1 MTNNGIR
8 LYNNNMSTR
17 QNSDYGYDIQ
27 KVYLE
32 MMLTDAETFVRCQ
45 SVFDHNA
52 FDRRLQDQAK
62 FINEYVIEHN
72 AMPTFDIV
80 NAATQG
86 DLKHPGELMENH
98 YDWLLSDF
106 ETFSRHKA
114 LESAILKSADL
125 LEKGEYGSCE
135 ELVKQAVQIGLQKD
149 LGTDY
154 FADPKSRL
162 EAIKDKNGQVS
173 TGWASLDKRLFG
185 GFNRGELNIFAGGS
199 GSGKSLFLANMGVN
213 WALAGLNVLYLTFE
227 LSENL
232 VSMRLDS
239 MTTDIPSRDIF
250 KNIDDVQMKVK
261 MIGKKSGAF
270 QVKYMPTGKNAND
283 IRSYLKEYEIKT
295 GRKIDVMLVDYLD
308 LMSPIA
314 AKISAENLFVKDK
327 YVSEELRNLA
337 MELNCIFVTASQLN
351 RSSVEEIEFDHS
363 HISGGIS
370 KINTAD
376 NLIGIFTS
384 RAMRERGRYQIQLMK
399 TRSSSGVGMK
409 VDLEFD
415 LDSLRIRD
423 LDEDDQDGYTSANNS
438 GNSVLNSLKRNPAS
452 NSTDAD
458 PKQGESVG
466 KVSAEAD
473 STKLRSFLA
482 NLGGDED

>member
-1 MTNNGIR
+1 M
-8 LYNNNMSTR
+8 TR
-17 QNSDYGYDIQ
+17 QNTDYGYDIQ

-32 MMLTDAETFVRCQ
+32 MFMTDAESFVRCQ
-45 SVFDHNA
+45 GVFDPQT
-52 FDRRLQDQAK
+52 FDRRLQEPAK
-62 FINEYVIEHN
+62 FIKDYVEEHN
-72 AMPTFDIV
+72 ALPTFDMI
-80 NAATQG
+80 NAATDQN
-86 DLKHPGELMENH
+86 LKDPGQLQENH
-98 YDWLLSDF
+98 YDWLLAEF

-114 LESAILKSADL
+114 LEAAILKSADL
-125 LEKGEYGSCE
+125 LEKGEYGPVE
-135 ELVKQAVQIGLQKD
+135 DLVKKAVQIGLQKD

-154 FADPKSRL
+154 FADPRSRL
-162 EAIKDKNGQVS
+162 EGIKDKNGQVS
-173 TGWASLDKRLFG
+173 TGWPSLDKKLFG

-213 WALAGLNVLYLTFE
+213 WCEAGMNVLYLTFE
-227 LSENL
+227 LSEAL

-250 KNIDDVQMKVK
+250 KSIDDVEMKVK

-283 IRSYLKEYEIKT
+283 LRAYIKEYEIKT
-295 GRKIDVMLVDYLD
+295 GKKVDVVLVDYLD
-308 LMSPIA
+308 LMHPIGQ
-314 AKISAENLFVKDK
+314 KISAENLFVKDK

-399 TRSSSGVGMK
+399 TRSSSGVGQK
-409 VDLEFD
+409 IDLEFD
-415 LDSLRIRD
+415 VDSLRIRD
-423 LDEDDQDGYTSANNS
+423 LGEDEDYKEFDKRKATIYDQ
-438 GNSVLNSLKRNPAS
+438 LKRS
-452 NSTDAD
+452 NTPTAPDEVSQD
-458 PKQGESVG
+458 PSEGDTVG
-466 KVSAEAD
+466 KIRAETD
-473 STKLRSFLA
+473 STRLRAFIN
-482 NLGGDED
+482 NLGTDE

>member
-1 MTNNGIR
+1 M
-8 LYNNNMSTR
+8 TR
-17 QNSDYGYDIQ
+17 QNTDYGYDIQ

-32 MMLTDAETFVRCQ
+32 MMMTDAESFVRCQ
-45 SVFDHNA
+45 AVFDPGS
-52 FDRRLQDQAK
+52 FDRRLQPQAK
-62 FINEYVIEHN
+62 FLNDYVVEHN
-72 AMPTFDIV
+72 ALPTFDMI
-80 NAATQG
+80 NAATEG
-86 DLKHPGELMENH
+86 NLKHPGELMENH
-98 YDWLLSDF
+98 YDWLLQEF

-114 LESAILKSADL
+114 LEAAILKSADL
-125 LEKGEYGSCE
+125 LENGEYGPVE
-135 ELVKQAVQIGLQKD
+135 DLVKKAVQIGLQKD

-154 FADPKSRL
+154 WKDPRSRL
-162 EAIKDKNGQVS
+162 EGIKDKNGQIS
-173 TGWASLDKRLFG
+173 TGWPALDKKLFG

-213 WALAGLNVLYLTFE
+213 WALQGLNVVYLTFE
-227 LSENL
+227 LSEAL
-232 VSMRLDS
+232 VSMRVDS

-250 KNIDDVQMKVK
+250 KSIDDVEMKVK

-295 GRKIDVMLVDYLD
+295 GKKVDVLLVDYLD
-308 LMSPIA
+308 LMHPIA

-337 MELNCIFVTASQLN
+337 MELQCIFVTASQLN

-399 TRSSSGVGMK
+399 TRSSSGVGQK
-409 VDLEFD
+409 IDLEFD
-415 LDSLRIRD
+415 VDSLRIRD
-423 LDEDDQDGYTSANNS
+423 LGEEEEYQGNQQRKSTVFDQIKRGSGTPISQDSINDDPSS
-438 GNSVLNSLKRNPAS
+438 GD
-452 NSTDAD
+452 T
-458 PKQGESVG
+458 VG
-466 KVSAEAD
+466 KIRAEAD
-473 STKLRSFLA
+473 STKLKNFIN
-482 NLGGDED
+482 NLNSDGE

>member
-1 MTNNGIR
+1 M
-8 LYNNNMSTR
+8 TR
-17 QNSDYGYDIQ
+17 QNTDYGYDIQ

-32 MMLTDAETFVRCQ
+32 MMMTDAESFVRCQ
-45 SVFDHNA
+45 AVFDPTS
-52 FDRRLQDQAK
+52 FDRRLQEQAK
-62 FINEYVIEHN
+62 FLNDYVTDHN
-72 AMPTFDIV
+72 ALPTFDMI
-80 NAATQG
+80 NASTNG
-86 DLKHPGELMENH
+86 DLKHPGDLAENH
-98 YDWLLSDF
+98 YDWLLQDF
-106 ETFSRHKA
+106 ETFSKHKA
-114 LESAILKSADL
+114 LEAAILKSADL
-125 LEKGEYGSCE
+125 LETGEYGACE
-135 ELVKQAVQIGLQKD
+135 DLVKKAVQIGLQKD

-154 FADPKSRL
+154 FADPRGRL
-162 EAIKDKNGQVS
+162 EGIKDKNGQIS
-173 TGWASLDKRLFG
+173 TGWPALDKKLFG

-213 WALAGLNVLYLTFE
+213 WALQGLNVVYLTFE
-227 LSENL
+227 LSEAL
-232 VSMRLDS
+232 VSMRVDS
-239 MTTDIPSRDIF
+239 MTTEIPSRDVF
-250 KNIDDVQMKVK
+250 KNIDDVEMKVK

-295 GRKIDVMLVDYLD
+295 GKKVDVLLVDYLD
-308 LMSPIA
+308 LMHPIA

-337 MELNCIFVTASQLN
+337 MEIQTIFVTASQLN

-399 TRSSSGVGMK
+399 TRSSSGVGQK
-409 VDLEFD
+409 IDLEFD
-415 LDSLRIRD
+415 VDSLRIRD
-423 LDEDDQDGYTSANNS
+423 LGEDEESDSYSSASASS
-438 GNSVLNSLKRNPAS
+438 GSILGNLKRGSGTTTPTEAI
-452 NSTDAD
+452 NSD
-458 PKQGESVG
+458 PNAGGNVG
-466 KVSAEAD
+466 KIKGDAD

-482 NLGGDED
+482 GLGNDND

>member
-8 LYNNNMSTR
+8 QYNSSMTR
-17 QNSDYGYDIQ
+17 QNTDYGYDIQ

-32 MMLTDAETFVRCQ
+32 MMMTDAESFVRCQ
-45 SVFDHNA
+45 AVFDPMT
-52 FDRRLQDQAK
+52 FDRRLQAQAR
-62 FINEYVIEHN
+62 FLNDYVIEHN
-72 AMPTFDIV
+72 AMPTFDML
-80 NAATQG
+80 NAATDG
-86 DLKHPGELMENH
+86 NLKHPGQLMENH
-98 YDWLLSDF
+98 YDWLLQEF

-114 LESAILKSADL
+114 LEAAILKSADL
-125 LEKGEYGSCE
+125 LENGEYGPVE
-135 ELVKQAVQIGLQKD
+135 DLVKKAVQIGLQKD

-154 FADPKSRL
+154 WKDPRSRL
-162 EAIKDKNGQVS
+162 EGIKDKNGQIS
-173 TGWASLDKRLFG
+173 TGWASLDKKLFG

-213 WALAGLNVLYLTFE
+213 WALQGLNVVYLTFE
-227 LSENL
+227 LSEAL
-232 VSMRLDS
+232 VSMRVDS

-250 KNIDDVQMKVK
+250 KSIDDVEMKVK

-295 GRKIDVMLVDYLD
+295 GKKVDVLLVDYLD
-308 LMSPIA
+308 LMHPIA

-337 MELNCIFVTASQLN
+337 MELQCIFVTASQLN

-399 TRSSSGVGMK
+399 TRSSSGVGQK
-409 VDLEFD
+409 IDLEFD
-415 LDSLRIRD
+415 VDSLRIRN
-423 LDEDDQDGYTSANNS
+423 LDEEDDQQDYGQRKSTVFDQIKRGTGSSTNEQPDEGTSA
-438 GNSVLNSLKRNPAS
+438 
-452 NSTDAD
+452 
-458 PKQGESVG
+458 PKI
-466 KVSAEAD
+466 KVEAD
-473 STKLRSFLA
+473 STKLKQFLN
-482 NLGGDED
+482 NLGDE

>member
-1 MTNNGIR
+1 M
-8 LYNNNMSTR
+8 TR
-17 QNSDYGYDIQ
+17 QNTDYGYDIQ

-32 MMLTDAETFVRCQ
+32 MMMTDAESFVRCQ
-45 SVFDHNA
+45 AVFDPQT
-52 FDRRLQDQAK
+52 FDRRLQNAAK
-62 FINEYVIEHN
+62 FLNDYVTEHN
-72 AMPTFDIV
+72 ALPTFDMI
-80 NAATQG
+80 NAATDG
-86 DLKHPGELMENH
+86 DLKHPGDLAENH
-98 YDWLLSDF
+98 YDWLLQEF
-106 ETFSRHKA
+106 ETFSKHKA
-114 LESAILKSADL
+114 LEAAILKSADL

-135 ELVKQAVQIGLQKD
+135 DLVKKAVQIGLQKD

-154 FADPKSRL
+154 WADPKGRL

-173 TGWASLDKRLFG
+173 TGWPGLDTKLFG

-199 GSGKSLFLANMGVN
+199 GSGKSLFLANLGVN
-213 WALAGLNVLYLTFE
+213 WALAGLNVIYLTFE

-232 VSMRLDS
+232 VSMRVDS

-250 KNIDDVQMKVK
+250 KSIEDVEMKVK

-283 IRSYLKEYEIKT
+283 IRSFLKEYEIKT
-295 GRKIDVMLVDYLD
+295 GKKVDVLLVDYLD
-308 LMSPIA
+308 LMAPVA
-314 AKISAENLFVKDK
+314 ARISAENLFVKDK

-337 MELNCIFVTASQLN
+337 MELNCLFVTASQLN

-399 TRSSSGVGMK
+399 TRSSSGVGQK
-409 VDLEFD
+409 IDLEFD
-415 LDSLRIRD
+415 VDSLRIRD
-423 LDEDDQDGYTSANNS
+423 LGDDEEFKEFDKRKSTVFDQIKR
-438 GNSVLNSLKRNPAS
+438 GNGAPIEQDQQRENP
-452 NSTDAD
+452 TEGDT
-458 PKQGESVG
+458 VG
-466 KVSAEAD
+466 KIRAQTD
-473 STKLRSFLA
+473 STKLKQFLN
-482 NLGGDED
+482 NLGTE

>member
-8 LYNNNMSTR
+8 QYNSNMTR
-17 QNSDYGYDIQ
+17 QNTDYGYDIQ

-32 MMLTDAETFVRCQ
+32 MMMTDAESFVRCQ
-45 SVFDHNA
+45 AVFDPMT
-52 FDRRLQDQAK
+52 FDRRLQAQAR
-62 FINEYVIEHN
+62 FLNDYVIEHN
-72 AMPTFDIV
+72 AMPTFDML
-80 NAATQG
+80 NAATDG

-98 YDWLLSDF
+98 YDWLLQEF

-114 LESAILKSADL
+114 LEAAILKSADL
-125 LEKGEYGSCE
+125 LENGEYGPVE
-135 ELVKQAVQIGLQKD
+135 DLVKKAVQIGLQKD

-154 FADPKSRL
+154 WKDPRSRL
-162 EAIKDKNGQVS
+162 EGIKDKNGQIS
-173 TGWASLDKRLFG
+173 TGWASLDKKLFG

-213 WALAGLNVLYLTFE
+213 WALQGLNVVYLTFE
-227 LSENL
+227 LSEAL
-232 VSMRLDS
+232 VSMRVDS

-250 KNIDDVQMKVK
+250 KSIDDVEMKVK

-295 GRKIDVMLVDYLD
+295 GKKVDVLLVDYLD
-308 LMSPIA
+308 LMHPIA

-337 MELNCIFVTASQLN
+337 MELQCIFVTASQLN

-399 TRSSSGVGMK
+399 TRSSSGVGQK
-409 VDLEFD
+409 IDLEFD
-415 LDSLRIRD
+415 VDSLRIRN
-423 LDEDDQDGYTSANNS
+423 LDEEDDQQDYQQRKSTVFDQIKRGTGSGTNEQPDEGTSA
-438 GNSVLNSLKRNPAS
+438 
-452 NSTDAD
+452 
-458 PKQGESVG
+458 PKI
-466 KVSAEAD
+466 KVEAD
-473 STKLRSFLA
+473 STKLKQFLN
-482 NLGGDED
+482 NLGDE

>member
-1 MTNNGIR
+1 M
-8 LYNNNMSTR
+8 TR
-17 QNSDYGYDIQ
+17 QNTDYGYDIQ

-32 MMLTDAETFVRCQ
+32 MFMTDAESFVRCQ
-45 SVFDHNA
+45 GVFDPKT
-52 FDRRLQDQAK
+52 FDRRLQPSAK
-62 FINEYVIEHN
+62 FLKDYVEEHN
-72 AMPTFDIV
+72 ALPTFDMV
-80 NAATQG
+80 NAATDG
-86 DLKHPGELMENH
+86 NLKHPGELQENH
-98 YDWLLSDF
+98 YDWLLQEF

-114 LESAILKSADL
+114 LEKAILDSADL
-125 LEKGEYGSCE
+125 LEKGEYGPVE
-135 ELVKQAVQIGLQKD
+135 DLVKKAVQIGLQKD

-154 FADPKSRL
+154 FADPKARL

-173 TGWASLDKRLFG
+173 TGWPSLDKRLFG

-199 GSGKSLFLANMGVN
+199 GSGKSLFMANLGVN
-213 WALAGLNVLYLTFE
+213 WCLQGMNVMYLTFE

-232 VSMRLDS
+232 VSMRLDA
-239 MTTDIPSRDIF
+239 MTSEIPSRDIF
-250 KNIDDVQMKVK
+250 KQIEDVQMKVK

-283 IRSYLKEYEIKT
+283 VRAYLKEYEIKT
-295 GRKIDVMLVDYLD
+295 GKKVDVLLIDYLD
-308 LMSPIA
+308 LMSPIGQ
-314 AKISAENLFVKDK
+314 KISAENLFVKDK

-409 VDLEFD
+409 VDLGFD
-415 LDSLRIRD
+415 VDTLRIVD
-423 LDEDDQDGYTSANNS
+423 LGEDDDSGYQSAGSSSNTPSNIVS
-438 GNSVLNSLKRNPAS
+438 ALKRSNTANGDTPREDPAEGS
-452 NSTDAD
+452 
-458 PKQGESVG
+458 GVG
-466 KVSAEAD
+466 KIKAETD
-473 STKLRSFLA
+473 STKLRAFLN
-482 NLGGDED
+482 NLSDE

>member
-1 MTNNGIR
+1 M
-8 LYNNNMSTR
+8 TR
-17 QNSDYGYDIQ
+17 QNTDYGYDIQ

-32 MMLTDAETFVRCQ
+32 MFMTDAESFVRCQ
-45 SVFDHNA
+45 GVFEPNT
-52 FDRRLQDQAK
+52 FDRRLQEPAK
-62 FINEYVIEHN
+62 FLKDYVEEHN
-72 AMPTFDIV
+72 ALPTFDMI
-80 NAATQG
+80 NAATG
-86 DLKHPGELMENH
+86 AGLKDPGHLQENH
-98 YDWLLSDF
+98 YDWLLQEF

-114 LESAILKSADL
+114 LEKAILDSADL
-125 LEKGEYGSCE
+125 LEKGEYGPVE
-135 ELVKQAVQIGLQKD
+135 DLVKKAVQIGLQKD

-154 FADPKSRL
+154 WADPRSRL

-173 TGWASLDKRLFG
+173 TGWPSLDKKLFG

-199 GSGKSLFLANMGVN
+199 GSGKSLFMANLGVN
-213 WALAGLNVLYLTFE
+213 WALAGMNVMYLTFE

-232 VSMRLDS
+232 VSMRLDA
-239 MTTDIPSRDIF
+239 MTSEIPSREIF
-250 KNIDDVQMKVK
+250 KSIDDVEMKVR

-283 IRSYLKEYEIKT
+283 VRAYLKEYEIKT
-295 GRKIDVMLVDYLD
+295 GKKVDVLLIDYLD
-308 LMSPIA
+308 LMHPIGQ
-314 AKISAENLFVKDK
+314 KISAENLFVKDK

-399 TRSSSGVGMK
+399 TRSSSGVGQK
-409 VDLEFD
+409 VDLGFD
-415 LDSLRIRD
+415 VDTLRIFD
-423 LDEDDQDGYTSANNS
+423 IGDEDDAAPTASAGGTASASAIANALKRTNSSAPTSADAPDEGS
-438 GNSVLNSLKRNPAS
+438 PA
-452 NSTDAD
+452 
-458 PKQGESVG
+458 PKIR
-466 KVSAEAD
+466 AETD
-473 STKLRSFLA
+473 STKLRDFLN
-482 NLGGDED
+482 NLGSE